1 MITMKNLIK
10 VTIYFCLV
18 FFSNVHNLILLQDLN
33 AKLEKL
39 MAENKELNAKLEN
52 LKDEN
57 RELSQKNNGNKK

>member
-1 MITMKNLIK
+1 
-10 VTIYFCLV
+10 V

-57 RELSQKNNGNKK
+57 RELLQKNNGNKK